1 MALQIFDFVSDRG
14 VRLDLSNGKVLESYS
29 DEVKSGLIEH
39 QVLGRQGAIHQQ
51 PAVPPRRTTVQLAL
65 IGAATTARWQQICDM
80 VAADSFGR
88 VTHPRWGAYAAVL
101 ESATGS
107 AMPGDEGDA
116 INVTLVVVQTGLR
129 DAAKPSPTAVAAA
142 GTAQATQLAQRAPFE
157 PSPVQLG
164 SAALVSSYSAFAAQ
178 ISSST
183 LDPGKIRSHLV
194 AIRSAAETIR
204 LGGASFGFRLQSI
217 SVVAAALAAY
227 NRALAGRPPIVSHT
241 VPATVSLSTL
251 CVQLYG
257 GARAS
262 AMRAEI
268 RRLNRVADTLNV
280 PAGAV
285 LLLSDPVSIKRLS
298 VAALPV

>member
-1 MALQIFDFVSDRG
+1 MALQVFDFVSDRG
-14 VRLDLSNGKVLESYS
+14 VRLDLANGKVLESYS
-29 DEVKSGLIEH
+29 DEVKSGIVEH

-51 PAVPPRRTTVQLAL
+51 PATPPRKTTVQLAL
-65 IGAATTARWQQICDM
+65 IGAQTTARWQQICDM
-80 VAADSFGR
+80 VAGDSFGQF
-88 VTHPRWGAYAAVL
+88 THPRWGAYRAVL
-101 ESATGS
+101 ESATAS
-107 AMPGDEGDA
+107 AMPGEEGDA
-116 INVTLVVVQTGLR
+116 INATLVIVQTGLR
-129 DAAKPSPTAVAAA
+129 DAGKPSPTAVAAA

-241 VPATVSLSTL
+241 VAATMSLSAM

-268 RRLNRVADTLNV
+268 RRLNRISDTINV
-280 PAGAV
+280 PSGAV
-285 LLLSDPVSIKRLS
+285 LLLSDPVSIKRLP
-298 VAALPV
+298 VAAPL